1 MIFRPSEVSKDFS
14 KDIFCIQDEGT
25 TIVTVSG
32 LERKDS
38 GVYKVKAKN
47 SQGEDEVEVR
57 VNVIGPPDKP
67 RGPLEVS
74 DVRSTREPIQRCR
87 DLPGSYTSAFL

>member
-1 MIFRPSEVSKDFS
+1 M
-14 KDIFCIQDEGT
+14 
-25 TIVTVSG
+25 SG

-47 SQGEDEVEVR
+47 TQGEDEVEVR

-67 RGPLEVS
+67 KGPLEVS
-74 DVRSTREPIQRCR
+74 DVRSTRERTFGF
-87 DLPGSYTSAFL
+87 DLLRHVENTKF

>member
-1 MIFRPSEVSKDFS
+1 M
-14 KDIFCIQDEGT
+14 
-25 TIVTVSG
+25 SG

-38 GVYKVKAKN
+38 GMYKVKAKN

-67 RGPLEVS
+67 KGPLEVS
-74 DVRSTREPIQRCR
+74 DVSMSKLSVELINIVAILFR
-87 DLPGSYTSAFL
+87 L

>member
-1 MIFRPSEVSKDFS
+1 M
-14 KDIFCIQDEGT
+14 
-25 TIVTVSG
+25 SG

-38 GVYKVKAKN
+38 GVYRVKAKN

-57 VNVIGPPDKP
+57 VNVVGPPDKP

-74 DVRSTREPIQRCR
+74 DVRSTREPIQRCC
-87 DLPGSYTSAFL
+87 DASESQLGGYGQMMSAKFSGSLSPSPLPEIWTNQ